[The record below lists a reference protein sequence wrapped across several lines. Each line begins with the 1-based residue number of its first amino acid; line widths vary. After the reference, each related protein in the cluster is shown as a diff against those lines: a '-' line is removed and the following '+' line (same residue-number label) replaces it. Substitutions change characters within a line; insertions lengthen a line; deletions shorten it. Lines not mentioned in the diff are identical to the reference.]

1 MGESLKPR
9 RAPDAQRRTASTKLA
24 DPGVSCSET
33 GRPRRRL
40 RPGDFP
46 FPRVQCS
53 ENGYW
58 CGVQGGRRVPRAG
71 DDSWPGREDRGLGAW
86 TCGHVDKSRSRDGGQ
101 QFDALGGAE
110 IAVGRTADRTEAGSG
125 GRTGAGEGTGASG
138 RRRTS
143 RFSSER
149 RTRVCGRAFPVRKES
164 ETRRLG
170 WWTRRGLEVV

>member
-1 MGESLKPR
+1 MCRAPR
-9 RAPDAQRRTASTKLA
+9 RGDRA
-24 DPGVSCSET
+24 GVCVPEIFH
-33 GRPRRRL
+33 
-40 RPGDFP
+40 FP
-46 FPRVQCS
+46 VS
-53 ENGYW
+53 
-58 CGVQGGRRVPRAG
+58 RVPKTATGVGCRGAG
-71 DDSWPGREDRGLGAW
+71 GSRGLGMIHGPGEKTEDW
-86 TCGHVDKSRSRDGGQ
+86 VLGHVDKSRGRDGGQ